1 MKKTILF
8 ALILLISFG
17 ISAAAYDEAVVLFN
31 KGLYL
36 DSLNTLA
43 GALGNISSSNP
54 TEEYRL
60 RMLAAHD
67 HWKLGNHVKALIHL
81 RRCEELAPGKDLYID
96 MMLICLQF
104 KQNRDA
110 ALYAR
115 KILEY
120 DGTNK
125 HAAYGLGEVSYRAN
139 DFTAAQKFFEQC
151 VSEDPELYVGWNGLG
166 KTFFR
171 QKKYSEAN
179 TAFSTALALNANS
192 AELMS
197 NLALSYYYMDKKM
210 DAIEFID
217 RALSLEPD
225 NKSIRNNHKL
235 IHEEILPE

>member
-8 ALILLISFG
+8 TLVLLITFS
-17 ISAAAYDEAVVLFN
+17 ISAAAYDDAVVLFN
-31 KGLYL
+31 KGQYL

-43 GALGNISSSNP
+43 TALGNVTNANP

-60 RMLAAHD
+60 RILAAHD
-67 HWKLGNHVKALIHL
+67 HWKMGNYGKAMIHF
-81 RRCEELAPGKDLYID
+81 RRCAELAPGKDLYID
-96 MMLICLQF
+96 MMLISLQYN
-104 KQNRDA
+104 QNSDA
-110 ALYAR
+110 AVYAR

-139 DFTAAQKFFEQC
+139 DYAAAKKFFEQC

-171 QKKYSEAN
+171 LKKYSEAN
-179 TAFSTALALNANS
+179 TAFSTALALNSNS

-197 NLALSYYYMDKKM
+197 NLALSYFYMDKKT
-210 DAIEFID
+210 DAVEYID

-225 NKSIRNNHKL
+225 SKSIRNNHKL
-235 IHEEILPE
+235 IHEENLSE